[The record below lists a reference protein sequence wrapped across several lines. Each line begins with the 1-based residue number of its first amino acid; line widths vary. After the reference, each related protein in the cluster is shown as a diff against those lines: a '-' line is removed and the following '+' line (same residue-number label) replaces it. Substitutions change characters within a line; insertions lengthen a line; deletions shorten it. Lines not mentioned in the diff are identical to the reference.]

1 MAFLEKKKKKK
12 IRASEME
19 GTPVNQALGKWEQED
34 HKFKDNLE
42 RDTVSKYQTQ
52 ASHSSRQKALKRR
65 HGESVT

>member
-1 MAFLEKKKKKK
+1 
-12 IRASEME
+12 ME